1 MDRKIIGKRL
11 SELRA
16 EKTQKEVAEAIGV
29 KQSTYSM
36 YESGERIPS
45 DEVKIKIA
53 RYYKKTVQF
62 IFYS

>member
-1 MDRKIIGKRL
+1 MNRKAIGQKL

-16 EKTQKEVAEAIGV
+16 DKTQKEVAEAIGI

-45 DEVKIKIA
+45 DEVKVKIA
-53 RYYKKTVQF
+53 KYYKKTVQF